1 MHQRPADL
9 EGYVDAAIRRAA
21 SRQSLIVSD
30 HPMVAD
36 GVGRLVHGFDAEI
49 AVTVISDRSE
59 AMEALAWPV
68 AWSVIFLDFG
78 SRAANG
84 LEMARDL
91 AERLMAPC
99 SCLVAAPRS
108 AATLVQARALGLAG
122 YLSRDMPLASMA
134 VGIEAVLRGERYYPD
149 LGETPADAAP
159 RLSRRQIQLLGLLS
173 RGLTSRQIAR
183 RLGTATG
190 TVNNQMVAL
199 QRALCAASR
208 AQAVARGL
216 QLGYVPDPLEDDR
229 IHAPMYRT

>member
-1 MHQRPADL
+1 MHQRSTDL

-21 SRQSLIVSD
+21 SRQTLIVSD
-30 HPMVAD
+30 HAMVAD
-36 GVGRLVHGFDAEI
+36 GVGRLVHGFDATI
-49 AVTVISDRSE
+49 AVTVIADRSE
-59 AMEALAWPV
+59 ALEALAWPV

-84 LEMARDL
+84 LEMAREL
-91 AERLMAPC
+91 AERLMGPSA
-99 SCLVAAPRS
+99 CLVAAPRS
-108 AATLVQARALGLAG
+108 AATLLHAQALDLAG
-122 YLSRDMPLASMA
+122 YLSRDLPLESMA
-134 VGIEAVLRGERYYPD
+134 TGIHTVLRGERYYPD
-149 LGETPADAAP
+149 FGETPADATP
-159 RLSRRQIQLLGLLS
+159 RLSRRQIQMLGLLS

-216 QLGYVPDPLEDDR
+216 QLGYVPDPLDDDR
-229 IHAPMYRT
+229 IRAPMYRA